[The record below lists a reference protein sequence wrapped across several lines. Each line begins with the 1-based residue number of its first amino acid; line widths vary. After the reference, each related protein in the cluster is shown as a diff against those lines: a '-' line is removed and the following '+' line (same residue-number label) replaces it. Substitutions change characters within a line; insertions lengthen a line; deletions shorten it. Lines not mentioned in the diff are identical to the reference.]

1 MSQEKKNVCAI
12 CLENVCEKS
21 VKRLPCCHSFHQTC
35 IDKWLEKKPSCPTCR
50 HNPFTVF
57 DGRPEAI
64 WRSTQPGRE
73 PISYNDSFT
82 LLNFMRAWME
92 SADPIEAE
100 VYEYDDAEGMSNYYA
115 SEQSHINITFDPSQ
129 IEDNLRS
136 AVGDGNTQ

>member
-1 MSQEKKNVCAI
+1 MSQHNSPKNVCAI

-50 HNPFTVF
+50 HNPFTVS
-57 DGRPEAI
+57 DG
-64 WRSTQPGRE
+64 
-73 PISYNDSFT
+73 ISYNDSFT
-82 LLNFMRAWME
+82 LLNFMME
-92 SADPIEAE
+92 WIESAADPIEAE
-100 VYEYDDAEGMSNYYA
+100 VYEYDEAEVMSNYYA